1 MVTRRFSGPLAF
13 AAVMLLVSFA
23 YADAQGAGEL
33 GHGHMWGSGWGW
45 MFLGPLMMIAVVA
58 AIVAVV
64 VVLVRWLGGGYAGAG
79 PWWSSFLSSL
89 NPNPRSSSTSRT
101 RWPLFSAL
109 AYRSASPS

>member
-79 PWWSSFLSSL
+79 G
-89 NPNPRSSSTSRT
+89 RQRT
-101 RWPLFSAL
+101 SAL
-109 AYRSASPS
+109 DILEERFARGEIDREEFDERKRALTE